1 MTVTTSLNLAAV
13 RSGIAQVIKAGIPE
27 IVKVTNHV
35 NYTESVNNLPL
46 ATIER
51 GEIQGQDIT
60 LQGESADAQLGGYD
74 HLITW
79 MITVLAAFNTVV
91 EAQELDDILAGRFLD
106 AFNGNRLID
115 PNGPGA
121 VDSSRV
127 PLIVPFIQ
135 DEEHAPLWV
144 SQVTLRTF
152 IISTL

>member
-13 RSGIAQVIKAGIPE
+13 RSGIAQVIKSGIPE
-27 IVKVTNHV
+27 IVKVTRHV
-35 NYTESVNNLPL
+35 DYVEGVNNLPL
-46 ATIER
+46 ATIGR

-60 LQGESADAQLGGYD
+60 LQGEAADAQLGGYD
-74 HLITW
+74 HLVTW
-79 MITVLAAFNTVV
+79 TVTVYATFQTVV

-127 PLIVPFIQ
+127 PLIVPFIL
-135 DEEHAPLWV
+135 DEEHAPLWL
-144 SQVTLRTF
+144 SEVTLRTF
-152 IISTL
+152 IISSL